1 MSKKL
6 IPQDNEIIFYTTPD
20 GAVHIEVFF
29 QDETFWLTQKKMAE
43 LFGVEV
49 HTINYHLK
57 EIFKSKELQENSVI
71 RKIRITAEDG
81 KTYLTNFYNLDAIIA
96 VGYRVNSYQAT
107 QFRIWATKTLR
118 EFIIKGFVLDDERL
132 KEGRRFGK
140 DYADRQIPMKMCDW
154 AEKLDA
160 ISP

>member
-1 MSKKL
+1 MSKEL
-6 IPQDNEIIFYTTPD
+6 TPQDNEIIFYTTPG

-57 EIFKSKELQENSVI
+57 EIFNSKELQENSVI

-81 KTYLTNFYNLDAIIA
+81 KTYLTYTTRFD
-96 VGYRVNSYQAT
+96 G
-107 QFRIWATKTLR
+107 
-118 EFIIKGFVLDDERL
+118 
-132 KEGRRFGK
+132 GRR
-140 DYADRQIPMKMCDW
+140 
-154 AEKLDA
+154 
-160 ISP
+160 